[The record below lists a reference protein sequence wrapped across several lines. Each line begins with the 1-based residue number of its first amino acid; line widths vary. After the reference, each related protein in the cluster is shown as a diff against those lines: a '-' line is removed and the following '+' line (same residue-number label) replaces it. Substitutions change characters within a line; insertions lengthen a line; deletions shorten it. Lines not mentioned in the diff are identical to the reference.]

1 MQNDFPAER
10 RSMLPH
16 GFALFS
22 FSMFSGPIL
31 GVMTAI
37 AAHMQCKGGGQIHW
51 ELKIAINRHFHK
63 AHLSGRNTLYQK
75 RKIDGSNITI

>member
-37 AAHMQCKGGGQIHW
+37 TA
-51 ELKIAINRHFHK
+51 HK
-63 AHLSGRNTLYQK
+63 ACRRYDNEYDCQHEQRGKAHQHGHISPYLRNAEL
-75 RKIDGSNITI
+75 